1 VVGEQ
6 TIRAGLTA
14 WWDASA
20 SCAALDRPN
29 VPLNAIALL
38 RSCARRA
45 PTHIDGATKFL
56 NSMQCSPAFSS
67 LVSRG
72 FERPA
77 RK

>member
-1 VVGEQ
+1 MVSEQ
-6 TIRAGLTA
+6 TIRASLIA
-14 WWDASA
+14 PRDASA

-45 PTHIDGATKFL
+45 PAHIGGATKFL

-67 LVSRG
+67 LVSRDS
-72 FERPA
+72 ERPA